1 MNTFIWSIF
10 KFNTSIVYT
19 VLNTEEGGAV
29 LTPCSYGESSA
40 FVRLECPPLITVY
53 HLACGEEESSWAQ
66 ANNDE
71 VEQRE
76 LGLTHLYTGK

>member
-1 MNTFIWSIF
+1 MSIMNLIQKVKNFYSYF
-10 KFNTSIVYT
+10 RKLSRIVH
-19 VLNTEEGGAV
+19 NC
-29 LTPCSYGESSA
+29 TPCSYGEGSA

-53 HLACGEEESSWAQ
+53 QLACGEEESSWAQ

-71 VEQRE
+71 VEQWE